1 MNTNGQKGLTMI
13 NTGRHFDSL
22 KKDMSYLPDKKIVHM
37 LMKSALKKY
46 EKMLLNHDVKKLETI
61 GKTTRKNQAALT
73 KKLAKSYSSLMTD
86 EYESFVK
93 GVTNTKPIADKDKMR
108 RSNIK
113 LGYQVAMAY
122 TTAMRL
128 SVN

>member
-1 MNTNGQKGLTMI
+1 MNTNGKKGLSMI
-13 NTGRHFDSL
+13 NTSRHFDRM
-22 KKDMSYLPDKKIVHM
+22 KKEMSYIPDNKITHM
-37 LMKSALKKY
+37 IMKSALKKY
-46 EKMLLNHDVKKLETI
+46 EKMLLNHDVKKLESI
-61 GKTTRKNQAALT
+61 GKKTRKNQAMLT
-73 KKLAKSYSSLMTD
+73 KKLSKSYKSLMAD
-86 EYESFVK
+86 AYESFVK

-113 LGYQVAMAY
+113 LGYQVAKAY